1 MNLYDFQKEILEA
14 SKNFKKVAY
23 YLEMGLG

>member
-1 MNLYDFQKEILEA
+1 MNLFDYQKEILES

>member
-1 MNLYDFQKEILEA
+1 MNLFDYQKEILEA
-14 SKNFKKVAY
+14 SKNLKKVAY